1 MALQFTRNASV
12 FVELEGVQTWKL
24 SVLDGFSFTQSINS
38 SEITIN
44 EAGSTSRRARLLFN
58 DSLAPVEWSLSTYA
72 RPFEENSSQ
81 VRCPEEPLWAMM
93 LGANAYSS
101 GVFSRSTFTAVT
113 GIDVHTATL
122 QANGPEYEITT
133 QGTTNW
139 TSIGALSDV
148 VGTKFIYNGEPITG
162 AGGEV
167 TETAAI
173 NTLTNDGDENPG
185 DENIFNLSK
194 SNVSSFSDGWNMY
207 FAFED
212 GSNTQYYKLASA
224 VVNSVSID
232 FDIDGIATISWS
244 GFAKNLTDEG
254 TDKTLI
260 SGTPLA
266 SPREEGLTSTTNF
279 IRNRV
284 STVDLS
290 RIDKFIGNVD
300 PLLNEASSPASD
312 IRDVY
317 QLVLTGGSFTIEN
330 NINYL
335 TPEELGV
342 VNAPLANITGA
353 RSVSGSLT
361 CYLDNDKTNS
371 KSGELFAD
379 LVSDTD
385 TIRNVFDMAVNIG
398 GVAESTPR
406 LVFDLPTAHLEI
418 PTINVEDLLTLEVN
432 FHGQVQGGDV
442 DLANE
447 ATIRYKA

>member
-1 MALQFTRNASV
+1 MALQFTRNAKV
-12 FVELEGVQTWKL
+12 YIELEGSQVWQL

-72 RPFEENSSQ
+72 RPFEESASQ
-81 VRCPEEPLWAMM
+81 VRCPEEALWAMM
-93 LGANAYSS
+93 FGADAYSA
-101 GVFSRSTFTAVT
+101 GVFSRTGFVEVT
-113 GIDVHTATL
+113 GIAGVPGAAL
-122 QANGPEYEITT
+122 IANGPEYEITVE
-133 QGTTNW
+133 GDTNW
-139 TSIGALSDV
+139 TDIGALAATA
-148 VGTKFIYNGEPITG
+148 GTRFIYNGEDITG
-162 AGGEV
+162 TTG
-167 TETAAI
+167 TAKLTKNI
-173 NTLTNDGDENPG
+173 NTLTNDSDEAPG
-185 DENIFNLSK
+185 DANIFNLSK
-194 SNVSSFSDGWNMY
+194 SNVSSFSDSWNMY

-212 GSNTQYYKLASA
+212 GTNKQYYKLSSA
-224 VVNSVSID
+224 VVNSASVD

-244 GFAKNLTDEG
+244 GFAKNLSDEG
-254 TDKTLI
+254 T
-260 SGTPLA
+260 SQPGVLA
-266 SPREEGLTSTTNF
+266 AARVEGLTSTTNF

-284 STVDLS
+284 STVDLT
-290 RIDKFIGNVD
+290 RTDKFIGDVD
-300 PLLNEASSPASD
+300 SPLGESD
-312 IRDVY
+312 TPGAIKDVY
-317 QLVLTGGSFTIEN
+317 QVVLTGGNFTIEN

-379 LVSDTD
+379 LVSDTS
-385 TIRNVFDMAVNIG
+385 TIRNVFDLGINIG
-398 GVAESTPR
+398 GGAASTPR
-406 LVFDLPTAHLEI
+406 LGFSLPTAHLEI

-442 DLANE
+442 DLTNE
-447 ATIRYKA
+447 ATISYKA